1 MDIKLP
7 RFIYIIGFIILII
20 LIFLL
25 YLRFISTNG
34 LVVKEYNIINSKIDS
49 YNGLK
54 IVHFSDIH
62 YKSTIDYKDL
72 EQIVDKINY
81 INPDIVVFT
90 GDIFDKKLKYS
101 DNDIKNLTNLFSKI
115 KASYKK
121 YSVMGDHDNEENYK
135 KIINNSGFNDLNNS
149 YDLIYNKNSKPILIA
164 GISSGAKNINEKL
177 LDINKYLLSD
187 TADYIYSIFLMHE
200 PDNINFIHDFD
211 LVLAG
216 HSLNGQIKLPFI
228 GGIIKRDGAKKY
240 YDEYY
245 KVNKT
250 DFYISG
256 GLGTTKVNL
265 RYFNKPSINFYRI
278 TQK

>member
-164 GISSGAKNINEKL
+164 GISSGTKNINEKL

-187 TADYIYSIFLMHE
+187 KADYIYSILLMHE
-200 PDNINFIHDFD
+200 PDNIDSIHDFD

-245 KVNKT
+245 KVDKT